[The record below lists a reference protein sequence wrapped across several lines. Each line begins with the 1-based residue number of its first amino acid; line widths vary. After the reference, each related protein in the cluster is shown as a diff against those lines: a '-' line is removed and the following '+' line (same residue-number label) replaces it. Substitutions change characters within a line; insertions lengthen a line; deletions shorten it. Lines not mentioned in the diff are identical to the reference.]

1 LRSVDT
7 GVHTASY
14 TDASDSGAAPSVAS
28 LATDTYEALKRAIV
42 IGHYR
47 LGARL
52 VEERLARDYG
62 VSRTPVREALVRLHV
77 DGLVTRHPDGGWTPT
92 VPNLAAVRELY
103 EVRIAL
109 EIGALRRPGRN
120 GTTHDRRLL
129 TDLRDEWQELA
140 NDPPPPDPAF
150 VLSDEAFHV
159 RLAEAAGNRELA
171 DLLRRV
177 NERIRAV
184 RMRDFLTFERMS
196 RTIVEHLAI
205 TAAVMDGDIDGACE
219 AFEQHLG
226 KSLAVVEQRV
236 AQAVLAMAVES

>member
-1 LRSVDT
+1 MDT
-7 GVHTASY
+7 TANTALY
-14 TDASDSGAAPSVAS
+14 TQQGDDALVAAPAGAS

-42 IGHYR
+42 VGHYR

-52 VEERLARDYG
+52 GEERLARDYG

-92 VPNLAAVRELY
+92 VPNLAVVRELY

-109 EIGALRRPGRN
+109 ELGALRRPRRT
-120 GTTHDRRLL
+120 GTIHDRRLL
-129 TDLRDEWQELA
+129 EDLRREWQELA
-140 NDPPPPDPAF
+140 DDPPPPDPVF

-171 DLLRRV
+171 EMLRRI
-177 NERIRAV
+177 NERIRSV
-184 RMRDFLTFERMS
+184 RMRDFVTLERMS
-196 RTIVEHLAI
+196 RTIIEHLSI
-205 TAAVMDGDIDGACE
+205 TDAVIAGDIDGACE

-236 AQAVLAMAVES
+236 AQAVLAMAVEQ

>member
-1 LRSVDT
+1 VDT
-7 GVHTASY
+7 GANTALY
-14 TDASDSGAAPSVAS
+14 TVERETDTSRGTAS

-42 IGHYR
+42 VGHYR

-52 VEERLARDYG
+52 GEERLARDCG

-92 VPNLAAVRELY
+92 VPNLAVVRELY

-109 EIGALRRPGRN
+109 EIGALRGPRRT
-120 GTTHDRRLL
+120 GTIHNRRLL
-129 TDLRDEWQELA
+129 HDLRNEWQEFA
-140 NDPPPPDPAF
+140 DDPPPPEPVF

-171 DLLRRV
+171 EMLRRV

-184 RMRDFLTFERMS
+184 RMRDFVTLERMS
-196 RTIVEHLAI
+196 RTIAEHLSI
-205 TAAVMDGDIDGACE
+205 TDAVIKGDIDGACE
-219 AFEQHLG
+219 AFEHHLG
-226 KSLAVVEQRV
+226 KSLEVVEQRV
-236 AQAVLAMAVES
+236 AQAVLAMAVEQ

>member
-1 LRSVDT
+1 MD
-7 GVHTASY
+7 
-14 TDASDSGAAPSVAS
+14 TDANTALYTEARDGVVAPAPAS
-28 LATDTYEALKRAIV
+28 LATDTYEALKRAV
-42 IGHYR
+42 VVGHYR

-52 VEERLARDYG
+52 GEERLARDFG

-92 VPNLAAVRELY
+92 VPNLAVVRELY

-109 EIGALRRPGRN
+109 EIGALLRPRRN

-129 TDLRDEWQELA
+129 EDLRGEWQELA
-140 NDPPPPDPAF
+140 DDPPPPDPVF

-171 DLLRRV
+171 EMLRRI
-177 NERIRAV
+177 NERIRSV
-184 RMRDFLTFERMS
+184 RMRDFLTLERMS
-196 RTIVEHLAI
+196 RTIAEHLSI
-205 TAAVMDGDIDGACE
+205 TDAVIDGDIDGACE

-236 AQAVLAMAVES
+236 AQAVLAMAVEQ

>member
-1 LRSVDT
+1 MDT
-7 GVHTASY
+7 GANTALY
-14 TDASDSGAAPSVAS
+14 TVERETDAARATAS

-42 IGHYR
+42 VGHYR

-52 VEERLARDYG
+52 GEERLARDYG

-92 VPNLAAVRELY
+92 VPNLAVVRELY

-109 EIGALRRPGRN
+109 EIGAIRGPRRT
-120 GTTHDRRLL
+120 GTVHDRRLL
-129 TDLRDEWQELA
+129 HDLRREWQEFA
-140 NDPPPPDPAF
+140 DDPPPPDPVF

-171 DLLRRV
+171 EMLRRV

-184 RMRDFLTFERMS
+184 RMRDFVTLERMS
-196 RTIVEHLAI
+196 RTIAEHLTI
-205 TAAVMDGDIDGACE
+205 TDAVIEGDIDGACE
-219 AFEQHLG
+219 LFEQHLG
-226 KSLAVVEQRV
+226 KSLEVVEQRV
-236 AQAVLAMAVES
+236 AQAVLAMAVEQ

>member
-1 LRSVDT
+1 MDT
-7 GVHTASY
+7 GANTALY
-14 TDASDSGAAPSVAS
+14 TVERETDATRATAS

-42 IGHYR
+42 VGHYR

-52 VEERLARDYG
+52 VEERLARDNG

-92 VPNLAAVRELY
+92 VPNLAVVRELY

-109 EIGALRRPGRN
+109 EIGALRGPRRT
-120 GTTHDRRLL
+120 GTIHDRRLL
-129 TDLRDEWQELA
+129 HDLRNEWQEFA
-140 NDPPPPDPAF
+140 DDPPPPDPVF

-171 DLLRRV
+171 EMLRRV

-184 RMRDFLTFERMS
+184 RMRDFVTLERMS
-196 RTIVEHLAI
+196 RTIAEHLLI
-205 TAAVMDGDIDGACE
+205 TDAVIEGDIDGACD
-219 AFEQHLG
+219 AFEHHLG
-226 KSLAVVEQRV
+226 KSLEVVEQRV
-236 AQAVLAMAVES
+236 AQAVLAMAVEQ

>member
-1 LRSVDT
+1 VDT
-7 GVHTASY
+7 DANTALYTEARDGV
-14 TDASDSGAAPSVAS
+14 AAPAPAT
-28 LATDTYEALKRAIV
+28 LATDTYEALKRAV
-42 IGHYR
+42 VVGHYR

-52 VEERLARDYG
+52 GEERLARDFG

-92 VPNLAAVRELY
+92 VPNLAVVRELY

-120 GTTHDRRLL
+120 GTTHDRHLL
-129 TDLRDEWQELA
+129 EDLRGEWQELA
-140 NDPPPPDPAF
+140 ADPPPPDPVF

-171 DLLRRV
+171 EMLRRI
-177 NERIRAV
+177 NERIRSV
-184 RMRDFLTFERMS
+184 RMRDFLTLERMS
-196 RTIVEHLAI
+196 RTIDEHLSI
-205 TAAVMDGDIDGACE
+205 TEAVIAGDIDGACE

-236 AQAVLAMAVES
+236 AQAVLAMAVE

>member
-1 LRSVDT
+1 MYTVERE
-7 GVHTASY
+7 
-14 TDASDSGAAPSVAS
+14 TDATRATAS

-42 IGHYR
+42 VGHYR

-52 VEERLARDYG
+52 GEERLARDHG

-92 VPNLAAVRELY
+92 VPNLAVVRELY

-109 EIGALRRPGRN
+109 EIGALRGPRRT
-120 GTTHDRRLL
+120 GTIHDRRLL
-129 TDLRDEWQELA
+129 RDLRNEWQEFA
-140 NDPPPPDPAF
+140 DDPPPPDPVF

-171 DLLRRV
+171 EMLRRV

-184 RMRDFLTFERMS
+184 RMRDFVTLERMS
-196 RTIVEHLAI
+196 RTIAEHLSI
-205 TAAVMDGDIDGACE
+205 TDAVIKGDIEGACE
-219 AFEQHLG
+219 AFEHHLG
-226 KSLAVVEQRV
+226 KSLEVVEQRV
-236 AQAVLAMAVES
+236 AQAVLAMAVEQ

>member
-1 LRSVDT
+1 MDT
-7 GVHTASY
+7 TGNTALY
-14 TDASDSGAAPSVAS
+14 TQQGDDALVVAPAAAS

-52 VEERLARDYG
+52 GEERLARDYG

-77 DGLVTRHPDGGWTPT
+77 DGLV
-92 VPNLAAVRELY
+92 VVRELY

-109 EIGALRRPGRN
+109 ELGALRRPRRT
-120 GTTHDRRLL
+120 GTIHDRRLL
-129 TDLRDEWQELA
+129 EDLRREWQELA
-140 NDPPPPDPAF
+140 DDPPPPDPVF

-171 DLLRRV
+171 EMLRRI
-177 NERIRAV
+177 NERIRSV
-184 RMRDFLTFERMS
+184 RMRDFVTLERMS
-196 RTIVEHLAI
+196 RTIVEHLSI
-205 TAAVMDGDIDGACE
+205 TDAVIAGDIDGACA

-236 AQAVLAMAVES
+236 AQAVLAMAVEQ

>member
-1 LRSVDT
+1 VDT
-7 GVHTASY
+7 GANTALY
-14 TDASDSGAAPSVAS
+14 TVERETDATRATAS

-42 IGHYR
+42 VGHYR

-52 VEERLARDYG
+52 VEERLARDNG

-92 VPNLAAVRELY
+92 VPNLAVVRELY

-109 EIGALRRPGRN
+109 EIGALRGPRRT
-120 GTTHDRRLL
+120 GTIHDRRLL
-129 TDLRDEWQELA
+129 HDLRNEWQEFA
-140 NDPPPPDPAF
+140 DDPPPPDPVF

-171 DLLRRV
+171 EMLRRV

-184 RMRDFLTFERMS
+184 RMRDFVTLERMS
-196 RTIVEHLAI
+196 RTIAEHLLI
-205 TAAVMDGDIDGACE
+205 TDAVIEGDIDGACD
-219 AFEQHLG
+219 AFEHHLG
-226 KSLAVVEQRV
+226 KSLEVVEQRV
-236 AQAVLAMAVES
+236 AQAVLAMAVEQ

>member
-1 LRSVDT
+1 MDT
-7 GVHTASY
+7 GANTVLY
-14 TDASDSGAAPSVAS
+14 TVERDIGAAPAVVS

-42 IGHYR
+42 VGNYR

-52 VEERLARDYG
+52 GEERLARDYG

-92 VPNLAAVRELY
+92 VPNLAVVRELY

-109 EIGALRRPGRN
+109 EIGALRGPRRGGR
-120 GTTHDRRLL
+120 THDRRLL
-129 TDLRDEWQELA
+129 DDLRRDWQELA
-140 NDPPPPDPAF
+140 DDPPPPDPVF

-184 RMRDFLTFERMS
+184 RMRDFVTFERMS
-196 RTIVEHLAI
+196 RTIDEHLSI
-205 TAAVMDGDIDGACE
+205 TDAVISGDIDSACE

-226 KSLAVVEQRV
+226 KSLEVVEQRV
-236 AQAVLAMAVES
+236 AQAVLAMAVEQ